1 MSHAL
6 IIDDNRNNID
16 VLVMLLD
23 QEGVSHTAVQSV
35 RQVENALVQTGQV
48 DVVFLDLEFPVGD
61 GFQIL
66 DALKAMPRFQAV
78 PIVAYSVHTSEIDVV
93 RRAGFDGFLGK
104 PLSRQHFPEQLQ
116 RILSGHPVWEV

>member
-23 QEGVSHTAVQSV
+23 QEGVTHTAVQTV
-35 RQVENALVQTGQV
+35 RQVEQALHQINTV

-66 DALKAMPRFQAV
+66 DALKAMPRFQTV

-104 PLSRQHFPEQLQ
+104 PLNRQQFPEQLR
-116 RILSGHPVWEV
+116 RIMSGHQVWEV